1 MERTI
6 SVIYEDGVFK
16 PLEPV
21 TLEDGVKG
29 VTTVQVEAEA
39 TAPKKRSVDLFPG
52 KYELPD
58 DFDQP
63 LPDEFWLGEEK

>member
-21 TLEDGVKG
+21 ALEEGVKG
-29 VTTVQVEAEA
+29 VAVVQVEAEA
-39 TAPKKRSVDLFPG
+39 TAPQKRVLGLRPG
-52 KYELPD
+52 SIWISD
-58 DFDQP
+58 DFDDP
-63 LPDEFWLGEEK
+63 LPDSFWMGEE

>member
-21 TLEDGVKG
+21 TLEEGVKG
-29 VTTVQVEAEA
+29 VTTIQVEVEA
-39 TAPKKRSVDLFPG
+39 TAPKKRVMGLHPG
-52 KYELPD
+52 SIWMSD
-58 DFDQP
+58 DFDDP
-63 LPDEFWLGEEK
+63 LPDAFWVGEE

>member
-29 VTTVQVEAEA
+29 VTVVQVAAEA
-39 TAPKKRSVDLFPG
+39 TAPKKRVLGLQPG
-52 KYELPD
+52 SIWISD
-58 DFDQP
+58 DFDDP
-63 LPDEFWLGEEK
+63 LPDSFWMGEE

>member
-21 TLEDGVKG
+21 TLEEGVKG
-29 VTTVQVEAEA
+29 VTVVQVAAET
-39 TAPKKRSVDLFPG
+39 TAPKKRPVDLFPG

-63 LPDEFWLGEEK
+63 LSDEFWLGAEK